1 MKEKQD
7 VFLYYKNAH
16 PLQGDGCVTPGMANV
31 KTQNSFY
38 MIPKMNKTKMLTLRM
53 TEAEYVEFKYI
64 MNEAGYKSMSK
75 FIRHK
80 IFRGKER
87 TVRTKLH
94 DENVFTVLRALIMEV
109 NKVGVNYNQLLRKFN
124 AQKPYGLDDY
134 RYKLMHD
141 LQELTKKMLKSL
153 TEVKEGIVGKS

>member
-1 MKEKQD
+1 
-7 VFLYYKNAH
+7 
-16 PLQGDGCVTPGMANV
+16 
-31 KTQNSFY
+31 
-38 MIPKMNKTKMLTLRM
+38 MLTLRM

-94 DENVFTVLRALIMEV
+94 DENVITVLRALIMEV
-109 NKVGVNYNQLLRKFN
+109 NKVGVNYNQLVRKFN

-141 LQELTKKMLKSL
+141 LQELTKKMLKTL